1 MNAGQ
6 LYDKDKVDLETID
19 VEDVFQLLQCN
30 DEGLTDDEAHRRID
44 LFGPNELEE
53 KHVNPFLQVRHS
65 PPLWT
70 LLLILTVS
78 QFLSFMWNPLS
89 WVMETAAIVAIVLSN
104 GQGRPPD
111 WEDFCGIIFLL
122 LVNSSIGFYEEHN
135 AGNAV
140 KALMDS
146 LAPKAKVKRD
156 GKWAEIEA
164 FKLVPGDMVSFK
176 IGDIV
181 PADCRLTAAVNVSI
195 DQAAL
200 TGESLPQNKK
210 VGDECFS

>member
-1 MNAGQ
+1 LTADD

-19 VEDVFQLLQCN
+19 VEDVYKLLQSQT
-30 DEGLTDDEAHRRID
+30 EGLADEEAQRRIE
-44 LFGPNELEE
+44 LFGPNKLEE
-53 KHVNPFLQVRHS
+53 KHVNPFLQVGHF
-65 PPLWT
+65 PLSVFQD
-70 LLLILTVS
+70 LTVS

-89 WVMETAAIVAIVLSN
+89 WVMEAAALVAIVLSN
-104 GQGRPPD
+104 GQGSAPD

-122 LVNSSIGFYEEHN
+122 FVNSSIGFYEEHN

-140 KALMDS
+140 KALMES
-146 LAPKAKVKRD
+146 LAPRAKVKRD
-156 GKWAEIEA
+156 DKWGEIEA
-164 FKLVPGDMVSFK
+164 SNLVPGDMISFK

-181 PADCRLTAAVNVSI
+181 PADCRLTTATNVSI

-210 VGDECFS
+210 SGDECFS